1 MIPEFDPAAVR
12 MLEAFAKVQRGEAG
26 GGIDP
31 DDLIRSLVV
40 DGDPVGS
47 ELSRDPRRVSEML
60 TQLVANGLLEPVTDV
75 RAPSISRYRLT
86 SLGRSRLE
94 RSDER
99 DDEED

>member
-26 GGIDP
+26 GIDP
-31 DDLIRSLVV
+31 DDLIRSLLA

-47 ELSRDPRRVSEML
+47 ELSRDPRRVSQML

-94 RSDER
+94 RPDER

>member
-12 MLEAFAKVQRGEAG
+12 MLEAFAKVRHGEG
-26 GGIDP
+26 GGADP

>member
-1 MIPEFDPAAVR
+1 MIPELDPAAVR
-12 MLEAFAKVQRGEAG
+12 MLEAFAKVQSSDAA
-26 GGIDP
+26 DP
-31 DDLIRSLVV
+31 DDLIRSLVG

-75 RAPSISRYRLT
+75 RAPSIKRYRLT

-99 DDEED
+99 DDGED

>member
-12 MLEAFAKVQRGEAG
+12 LLHAFSRHQGATGDAIG
-26 GGIDP
+26 P

-75 RAPSISRYRLT
+75 RAPSIKRYRLT

-99 DDEED
+99 DDGED